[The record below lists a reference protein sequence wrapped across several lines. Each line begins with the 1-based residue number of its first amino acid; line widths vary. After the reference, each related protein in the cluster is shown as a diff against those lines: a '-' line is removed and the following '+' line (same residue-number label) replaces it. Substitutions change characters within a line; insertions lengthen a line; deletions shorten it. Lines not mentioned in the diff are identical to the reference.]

1 MKPLPVI
8 PTPPARRWREFR
20 IRYLPYL
27 VFLGVAAFCFSI
39 WNEHLTPPGMV
50 GQAEGPRAVVASQ
63 LPGMLA
69 KLTVTQFSRVRAG
82 DPIAQVITTDP
93 KVLESSLA
101 VVRAEI
107 ELLRVST
114 DPVLNKE
121 RNAMDY
127 ERLRIS
133 WLDTRSLLA
142 VARVRL
148 QFAESDLDRMSKLYV
163 GQGSQTNLASRM
175 EYEIALRERDS
186 LKAEIAERSQTVS
199 EVERSLERLKL
210 ASAQTTPAPDS
221 EALRAAIA
229 LQEQKLKET
238 EALMSPIS
246 LTAPLEGIVSMVYR
260 RSGETVAAMEPIVT
274 IVSEQ
279 AERIVAYAI
288 PPIPQPAAGAAME
301 VRTRSVRRELAQSKV
316 VESAPYMDVVPPTLF
331 VPGLSGSMGLNS
343 RPLTGTGGQSPAVG
357 APFVVAVPAGLRL
370 RPGELVDLNFVQVR
384 N

>member
-1 MKPLPVI
+1 MKPLPAI

-20 IRYLPYL
+20 IRYLPFL
-27 VFLGVAAFCFSI
+27 VFFGVAAFCLSI
-39 WNEHLTPPGMV
+39 WNQHLTPPGMV
-50 GQAEGPRAVVASQ
+50 GQVEGPRAVVASQ
-63 LPGMLA
+63 LPGTVA

-82 DPIAQVITTDP
+82 DQIAQVITTDP

-148 QFAESDLDRMSKLYV
+148 QFAESELDRVSKLYV

-186 LKAEIAERSQTVS
+186 LKAEIAERSQTVT

-210 ASAQTTPAPDS
+210 ASAQTTPAADS
-221 EALRAAIA
+221 EVLRASIA

-260 RSGETVAAMEPIVT
+260 RSGEQVAAMEPIAV

-288 PPIPQPAAGAAME
+288 PPIPQPSTGTGME
-301 VRTRSVRRELAQSKV
+301 VRKRSVRRELAQSKV
-316 VESAPYMDVVPPTLF
+316 TVSAPYLDLVPPTLF
-331 VPGLSGSMGLNS
+331 VPGTSGNMGLNS
-343 RPLTGTGGQSPAVG
+343 RPLSGLNAQSPVVG
-357 APFVVAVPAGLRL
+357 APFVVAVPAGLNL
-370 RPGELVDLNFVQVR
+370 RPGELVDLNVVSAKD
-384 N
+384 